1 MKKLLKKTLKL
12 ILPVVLGGFILFWVY
27 RDFDFTKAGDVLL
40 HGTNWWWMLFSLLF
54 GVFAQVFRGWRWR
67 QTLEPLDAFP
77 KKSDCVNAIFIS
89 YAASLVVP
97 RIGEVSRCGVLAK
110 YDNVSFAKSL
120 GTVVTERLVDT
131 LTILLITGIT
141 VLLQLPIFVTF
152 LQQTGT
158 KIPSLVHLLTSVWF
172 YIILFCFI
180 GVVILLYYL
189 RKTLFFY
196 ERVKGFVLNIW
207 EGIMSLK
214 GVRNI
219 PIFNGGEEKVFDGEE
234 RILIPSPDV
243 PTFDLKPEMS
253 AYEVTDAV
261 VKVIE
266 EEKYDVIILNYAN
279 CDMVGHTGIF
289 DAAKQAVEAVDT
301 CVGRMVDAILAKGG
315 VALITADHGNA
326 DKMCEPDGTPFTA
339 HTTNPVPFIV
349 VGEDCKLRDGGVLA
363 DIAPTMLQVLGLPQ
377 PEEMTGK
384 SLIVSE

>member
-1 MKKLLKKTLKL
+1 MK
-12 ILPVVLGGFILFWVY
+12 I
-27 RDFDFTKAGDVLL
+27 A
-40 HGTNWWWMLFSLLF
+40 
-54 GVFAQVFRGWRWR
+54 
-67 QTLEPLDAFP
+67 
-77 KKSDCVNAIFIS
+77 
-89 YAASLVVP
+89 LVVP

-180 GVVILLYYL
+180 GVAILLYYL

-219 PIFNGGEEKVFDGEE
+219 PLFIFYTLAIWACYFLHFYFTFYCFAFTAHLGILAALVMFVGGTFAV
-234 RILIPSPDV
+234 IV
-243 PTFDLKPEMS
+243 PTPNGAGPWHFAIISMMML
-253 AYEVTDAV
+253 YGVNVTDA
-261 VKVIE
+261 
-266 EEKYDVIILNYAN
+266 
-279 CDMVGHTGIF
+279 GIF
-289 DAAKQAVEAVDT
+289 
-301 CVGRMVDAILAKGG
+301 
-315 VALITADHGNA
+315 ALIVHGIQTFLVVLLGIYGFA
-326 DKMCEPDGTPFTA
+326 ALSFTNR
-339 HTTNPVPFIV
+339 HR
-349 VGEDCKLRDGGVLA
+349 G
-363 DIAPTMLQVLGLPQ
+363 
-377 PEEMTGK
+377 
-384 SLIVSE
+384 

>member
-1 MKKLLKKTLKL
+1 MTLGEYLSKCGKTQLRIAETQK
-12 ILPVVLGGFILFWVY
+12 
-27 RDFDFTKAGDVLL
+27 
-40 HGTNWWWMLFSLLF
+40 
-54 GVFAQVFRGWRWR
+54 
-67 QTLEPLDAFP
+67 
-77 KKSDCVNAIFIS
+77 
-89 YAASLVVP
+89 YAH
-97 RIGEVSRCGVLAK
+97 
-110 YDNVSFAKSL
+110 
-120 GTVVTERLVDT
+120 
-131 LTILLITGIT
+131 
-141 VLLQLPIFVTF
+141 VTF
-152 LQQTGT
+152 
-158 KIPSLVHLLTSVWF
+158 F
-172 YIILFCFI
+172 
-180 GVVILLYYL
+180 
-189 RKTLFFY
+189 
-196 ERVKGFVLNIW
+196 
-207 EGIMSLK
+207 
-214 GVRNI
+214 
-219 PIFNGGEEKVFDGEE
+219 FNGGEEKVFDGEE

>member
-40 HGTNWWWMLFSLLF
+40 HGTNWWWMLFSLVF

-180 GVVILLYYL
+180 GVAILLYYL

-219 PIFNGGEEKVFDGEE
+219 PLFIFYTLAIWACYFVGGTFAV
-234 RILIPSPDV
+234 IV
-243 PTFDLKPEMS
+243 PTPNGAGPWHFAIISMMML
-253 AYEVTDAV
+253 YGVNVTDA
-261 VKVIE
+261 
-266 EEKYDVIILNYAN
+266 
-279 CDMVGHTGIF
+279 GIF
-289 DAAKQAVEAVDT
+289 
-301 CVGRMVDAILAKGG
+301 
-315 VALITADHGNA
+315 ALIVHGIQTFLVVLLGIYGFA
-326 DKMCEPDGTPFTA
+326 ALSFTNR
-339 HTTNPVPFIV
+339 HR
-349 VGEDCKLRDGGVLA
+349 G
-363 DIAPTMLQVLGLPQ
+363 
-377 PEEMTGK
+377 
-384 SLIVSE
+384 